1 MFLEDKEVKQ
11 LLIEMFIQFKQEYY
25 GIEPKPF
32 IITLANH
39 YGSQIPKDHL
49 SDVKYNLF
57 LDVLKEMYGKA

>member
-11 LLIEMFIQFKQEYY
+11 LLIEMFIRFKQEY
-25 GIEPKPF
+25 IVDPKPF

-57 LDVLKEMYGKA
+57 LDVLKEMYGR